1 MLSDSVTSEI
11 DTEFYKVMGYT
22 LTIGF
27 SSWILLSIVVYCIVK
42 TKPINDRF
50 RIMMLFLYYP
60 GRISVLIWGP
70 WLGYKAG
77 ISQK

>member
-1 MLSDSVTSEI
+1 MGIDAMLSDSVTSEI

-42 TKPINDRF
+42 
-50 RIMMLFLYYP
+50 
-60 GRISVLIWGP
+60 
-70 WLGYKAG
+70 
-77 ISQK
+77 